1 MKVEKEMKIIGIIQ
15 IRLGSTRLP
24 KKAMLKILDK
34 PIIWHIYNRLKFC
47 NNLDEIVIATGD
59 SENNLEIQ
67 DFAKKNNI
75 PIFEGNE
82 IDLVSR
88 LYQTGEKFHASAI
101 VRITGDSPLV
111 DPVIVDQVISAY
123 KKNIK
128 KIDIVSNMRKS
139 SFPYGLEVEI
149 FSMESLRKM
158 LLEIKKP
165 EMREWFSL
173 FIEKN
178 PNLFNILNISNSKD
192 LSKLR
197 WTLDYKED
205 YEFIKKIYE
214 ELYIENQI
222 FLMEDILKLIN
233 KNPNMLEI
241 NKKYVGIKNI
251 GMPKNKNFFNV

>member
-1 MKVEKEMKIIGIIQ
+1 MEVKKEMKIIGIIQ

-24 KKAMLKILDK
+24 KKAMLKILGK
-34 PIIWHIYNRLKFC
+34 PIIWHIHNRLKFC
-47 NNLDEIVIATGD
+47 KNLDEIVIATGN
-59 SENNLEIQ
+59 SKNNLEIQ

-75 PIFEGNE
+75 SIFEGDE

-88 LYQTGEKFHASAI
+88 LYETGEKFHASAI

-111 DPVIVDQVISAY
+111 DPVIVDQVIAAY

-128 KIDIVSNMRKS
+128 KIDIVSNMRKK

-149 FSMESLRKM
+149 FSMESLKKM
-158 LLEIKKP
+158 DVKIKKP
-165 EMREWFSL
+165 EIREWFPL

-197 WTLDYKED
+197 WTLDYEED
-205 YEFIKKIYE
+205 YIFVKKIYE
-214 ELYIENQI
+214 ELYIENEI
-222 FLMEDILKLIN
+222 FLMNDILKLIN
-233 KNPNMLEI
+233 KNPKLQEI
-241 NKKYVGIKNI
+241 NSKYINHHNI
-251 GMPKNKNFFNV
+251 GAPEI

>member
-1 MKVEKEMKIIGIIQ
+1 MEKKIKIIAIIQ

-47 NNLDEIVIATGD
+47 KNLDEIVIATGD
-59 SENNLEIQ
+59 SKNNLEIQ

-75 PIFEGNE
+75 SIFEGNE
-82 IDLVSR
+82 IDLISR

-111 DPVIVDQVISAY
+111 DPTIVDQVISTY

-128 KIDIVSNMRKS
+128 KIDIVSNIREK
-139 SFPYGLEVEI
+139 SFPHGLEVEI
-149 FSMESLRKM
+149 FSMESLKKM
-158 LLEIKKP
+158 NVKIKKP
-165 EMREWFSL
+165 EIREWFPL

-178 PNLFNILNISNSKD
+178 PTLFNILNISNSKD

-197 WTLDYKED
+197 WTLDYEED
-205 YEFIKKIYE
+205 YTFIKKIYE
-214 ELYIENQI
+214 ELYIENEI
-222 FLMEDILKLIN
+222 FLMNDILKLIH
-233 KNPNMLEI
+233 KNPKLQKI
-241 NKKYVGIKNI
+241 NSKYIDHHNI
-251 GMPKNKNFFNV
+251 GAPEI

>member
-1 MKVEKEMKIIGIIQ
+1 MTEERKMKIIGIIQ

-47 NNLDEIVIATGD
+47 KNLDQIVIATGN

-111 DPVIVDQVISAY
+111 DPVIVDQIISTY

-128 KIDIVSNMRKS
+128 KIDIVSNMRKA

-149 FSMESLRKM
+149 FSMESLKKM
-158 LLEIKKP
+158 LVKIKKP

-178 PNLFNILNISNSKD
+178 PNLFNILNISNPKD

-197 WTLDYKED
+197 WTLDYEED
-205 YEFIKKIYE
+205 YKFIKKIYE
-214 ELYIENQI
+214 ELYIENEI
-222 FLMEDILKLIN
+222 FLMNDILKLIN
-233 KNPNMLEI
+233 KNPNMSEI

-251 GMPKNKNFFNV
+251 GIPKNEDFE

>member
-1 MKVEKEMKIIGIIQ
+1 MTEERKMKIIGIIQ

-47 NNLDEIVIATGD
+47 KNLDQIVIATGN

-111 DPVIVDQVISAY
+111 DPVIVDQIISTY

-128 KIDIVSNMRKS
+128 KIDIVSNMRKA

-149 FSMESLRKM
+149 FSMESLKKM
-158 LLEIKKP
+158 LVKIKKP

-178 PNLFNILNISNSKD
+178 PNLFNILNISNPKD

-197 WTLDYKED
+197 WTLDYEENYK
-205 YEFIKKIYE
+205 FIKKIYE
-214 ELYIENQI
+214 ELYIENEI
-222 FLMEDILKLIN
+222 FLMNDILKLIN
-233 KNPNMLEI
+233 KNPNMSEI

-251 GMPKNKNFFNV
+251 GIPKNEDFE

>member
-1 MKVEKEMKIIGIIQ
+1 MTEERKMKIIGIIQ

-47 NNLDEIVIATGD
+47 KNLDQIVIATGN

-111 DPVIVDQVISAY
+111 DPVIVDQIISTY

-128 KIDIVSNMRKS
+128 KIDIVSNMRKA

-149 FSMESLRKM
+149 FSMESLKKM
-158 LLEIKKP
+158 LVKIKKP

-178 PNLFNILNISNSKD
+178 PNLFNILNISNPKD

-197 WTLDYKED
+197 WTLDYEED
-205 YEFIKKIYE
+205 YKFIKKIYE
-214 ELYIENQI
+214 ELYIENEI
-222 FLMEDILKLIN
+222 FLMNDILKLLK
-233 KNPNMLEI
+233 KNPKLQEI
-241 NKKYVGIKNI
+241 NKKYVGV
-251 GMPKNKNFFNV
+251 KNFGMLKKEDYE

>member
-1 MKVEKEMKIIGIIQ
+1 MKEQKKMKIIAIIQ
-15 IRLGSTRLP
+15 VRVGSTRLP
-24 KKAMLKILDK
+24 RKAMLKILGK

-59 SENNLEIQ
+59 SRNNLEIQ
-67 DFAKKNNI
+67 NFAKKNNI
-75 PIFEGNE
+75 PIFEGSE
-82 IDLVSR
+82 VDLVSR
-88 LYQTGEKFHASAI
+88 LYETGEKFHASAI

-111 DPVIVDQVISAY
+111 DPLIVDQIISTY

-128 KIDIVSNMRKS
+128 KIDIVSNMRKT

-149 FSMESLRKM
+149 FSMESLKKM
-158 LLEIKKP
+158 LLLIKKP

-197 WTLDYKED
+197 WTLDYEED
-205 YEFIKKIYE
+205 YKFIKKIYE
-214 ELYIENQI
+214 ELYIENQM
-222 FLMEDILKLIN
+222 FFMNDILKLLK
-233 KNPNMLEI
+233 KNPKMAEI

-251 GMPKNKNFFNV
+251 GMPKYGDFK